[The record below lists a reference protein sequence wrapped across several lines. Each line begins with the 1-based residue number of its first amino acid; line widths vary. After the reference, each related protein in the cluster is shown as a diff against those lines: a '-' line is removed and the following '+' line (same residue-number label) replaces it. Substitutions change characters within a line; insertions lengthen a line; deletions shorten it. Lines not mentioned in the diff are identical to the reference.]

1 MKLILTQ
8 STLSSLSSAGHR
20 FEIRERSPV
29 RETTSIGLSR
39 TDNEAVLPAKEGEH
53 SLALSLSLS
62 VSLAHPPAL
71 SLPLSPPPA
80 TRAFSVRRSG
90 ARALTNDEAVVVERV
105 AGVSS
110 I

>member
-1 MKLILTQ
+1 M
-8 STLSSLSSAGHR
+8 
-20 FEIRERSPV
+20 

-53 SLALSLSLS
+53 SLALSLCLS
-62 VSLAHPPAL
+62 RTPPAL
-71 SLPLSPPPA
+71 SLALPLPLPV
-80 TRAFSVRRSG
+80 TRAFSLRRSG
-90 ARALTNDEAVVVERV
+90 APALANDEAVVVERV